1 MAGQR
6 LTVVM
11 MAGLP
16 GAGKSTL
23 ALALGRA
30 LGWPVIDKDLFE
42 TVLRAAG
49 QGDGS
54 TAIAYDPM
62 FALARDLLVEQRLSI
77 ILDCPA
83 VFPARVEQAWQ
94 LARSTGARFTPVLCL
109 AGQEER
115 NRRMAREVPESARE
129 WRAPPRRRPSD
140 IAGDGREQFPHLPAD
155 VLAVRTDRLGPDV
168 VADVVAQLRGM
179 GP

>member
-1 MAGQR
+1 MEGQR

-23 ALALGRA
+23 ALDLRRA

-54 TAIAYDPM
+54 TAIAYDLM

-77 ILDCPA
+77 VLDCPA
-83 VFPARVEQAWQ
+83 GNPARVEQARQ
-94 LARSTGARFTPVLCL
+94 SASASGARFAVVLCL
-109 AGQEER
+109 AG
-115 NRRMAREVPESARE
+115 
-129 WRAPPRRRPSD
+129 
-140 IAGDGREQFPHLPAD
+140 
-155 VLAVRTDRLGPDV
+155 
-168 VADVVAQLRGM
+168 
-179 GP
+179 